1 MRIQTYKDTPPFL
14 LFVPFLFLYI
24 VYVRHFHTDQMLGDE
39 ARYYQFAEN
48 LLHGFYSPVFPNIDL
63 INGPGY
69 PIILMPFVLFKLPLL
84 SITLFNAL
92 LHYLSII
99 LVFKSIQLITNAFK
113 VSFIIGI
120 CWGAYFLA
128 YQEMA
133 CILTESYTLFLISAF
148 SYLILDIQHQKNVRL
163 GSILMA
169 GICLGMLI
177 LTKVL
182 FAYVLIL
189 LVIIV
194 TTYYF
199 RNKKSTA
206 ILKPMLVLLI
216 SFSTITPYLIY
227 TYSITGK
234 LFYLSTEGGKVL
246 YWMTSLNEEEFGDWN
261 NNNFDANCSNK
272 SFCNASFIAKNH
284 QVDIDKILK
293 TKTVIEADSLFK
305 GMAIANIKS
314 NPVKY
319 IKNWF
324 ANIGRLLFG
333 FPASYYLQSP
343 TTLVRIYINSIVLLA
358 MVYSLLVFL
367 CNWKTVPIEMIILI
381 AFTLIYLG
389 LSSLFSAY
397 PRQFTVIVPT
407 ILIWTTYAIRKSV
420 KINLKI
426 ESNP

>member
-1 MRIQTYKDTPPFL
+1 MRIQTYKDTSPFL

-24 VYVRHFHTDQMLGDE
+24 VYVIHFHTDQMLGDE

-48 LLHGFYSPVFPNIDL
+48 LLHGFYSPAFPNIDL

-99 LVFKSIQLITNAFK
+99 LVFKSIQLITNSFK
-113 VSFIIGI
+113 VSLIIGI

-133 CILTESYTLFLISAF
+133 CILSESYTLFLISAF

-199 RNKKSTA
+199 RNKQSTA
-206 ILKPMLVLLI
+206 ILKPLLVLLI

-234 LFYLSTEGGKVL
+234 FFYLSTEGGKVL

-272 SFCNASFIAKNH
+272 SFCNAPLIAKNH

-293 TKTVIEADSLFK
+293 TKTVLEADSLFK
-305 GMAIANIKS
+305 AMAIANIKS
-314 NPVKY
+314 NPVK
-319 IKNWF
+319 
-324 ANIGRLLFG
+324 
-333 FPASYYLQSP
+333 SYYFQSP

-358 MVYSLLVFL
+358 MVYSFLVFL
-367 CNWKTVPIEMIILI
+367 WNWKTVPIEMIILI
-381 AFTLIYLG
+381 AFNLIYLG

-407 ILIWTTYAIRKSV
+407 ILILTTYAIRKSV

-426 ESNP
+426 ESNT